1 MGKVK
6 DQLWDE
12 LEAEKIYSD
21 FMDTTLTDDDYIYDM
36 NDDWILSPTEDM
48 NGQGVRWGIDTD
60 KEKMSKDLGADVLQK
75 VNKTVEEMGGTFY
88 ERKSSHIHTGNFL

>member
-1 MGKVK
+1 
-6 DQLWDE
+6 
-12 LEAEKIYSD
+12 
-21 FMDTTLTDDDYIYDM
+21 
-36 NDDWILSPTEDM
+36 M

-88 ERKSSHIHTGNFL
+88 DEIPF